1 MSTLKYKKIS
11 FSLKILLYGVRL
23 KAIMW
28 IKEVISMAKDEKIR
42 KVFADNLKGF
52 FIQKGVTQKEL
63 AKYMGVSA
71 PTVNDWLKGRVL
83 PRMDKI
89 DKLCVYFNVMRSD
102 FLEAPANDTPPPN
115 AIPMNTYTYKI
126 PLLGRV
132 AAGEPIY
139 ADEHIESYEYIDSR
153 YKDDGNEYFALRI
166 DGQSM
171 EPTIMDGDIVIVRQ
185 QSFAENGQIAIVLI
199 DGEDATAKEVRESA
213 EGITLIGHNVAVY
226 TPHFYSH
233 KQIEE
238 LPVKIIGVVT
248 EIRRRLIV

>member
-1 MSTLKYKKIS
+1 M
-11 FSLKILLYGVRL
+11 
-23 KAIMW
+23 
-28 IKEVISMAKDEKIR
+28 KDELISVGKLIYSR
-42 KVFADNLKGF
+42 RTELEL
-52 FIQKGVTQKEL
+52 TQKEVADYVGVSEGTVSRWESGHIDNMRRDRIASL
-63 AKYMGVSA
+63 AKILKISPLSIMGIESE
-71 PTVNDWLKGRVL
+71 P
-83 PRMDKI
+83 
-89 DKLCVYFNVMRSD
+89 
-102 FLEAPANDTPPPN
+102 TPPPN
-115 AIPMNTYTYKI
+115 AIPMNQYTYKI

-199 DGEDATAKEVRESA
+199 DGEDATAKEVKEGPD
-213 EGITLIGHNVAVY
+213 GITLIGHNVAVY

-248 EIRRRLIV
+248 EIRRRLMV